1 MSRDNLSPTP
11 GLLPLLARLR
21 KAPDDTVTTETTAAD
36 NADGYTRHVVLSQVV
51 DQPGKGANPPRRE
64 IRTRL
69 HHDDAFTLGIQLL
82 KDAVATEARVL
93 NEGKGGLRPRFWHR
107 VFGSPSRHMPLYMA
121 RDTEQGIK
129 AILDRMALLEEYQ
142 PNIAD
147 YRINNVIHHL
157 RVALRNAEYLT
168 QDITPDLDAARQR
181 LIGSGF
187 FKEADAD
194 GDAPEPGALTGH
206 AATDA
211 LSLTEQCAQAGTDW
225 PSKAERDDMNR
236 HHVPRLLSRG
246 KYYVTTTT
254 AVPVRVQAISTN
266 HIYLTVLGEHAAEY
280 KDGIKADRSE
290 ARVWL
295 TLDDERDWVTTT
307 DEAEQQDGN

>member
-1 MSRDNLSPTP
+1 MSRDNLSPTHSLTP
-11 GLLPLLARLR
+11 RLARLR
-21 KAPDDTVTTETTAAD
+21 KAPDDTVTTETSAAD
-36 NADGYTRHVVLSQVV
+36 NTDGFTRNVVLSQVM
-51 DQPGKGANPPRRE
+51 DEPGKGANAPRRE

-93 NEGKGGLRPRFWHR
+93 TEGKGGLRPRFWHR
-107 VFGSPSRHMPLYMA
+107 VFGSPSRRMPLYMA

-129 AILDRMALLEEYQ
+129 AILARMELLEQCE
-142 PNIAD
+142 PNVAD

-157 RVALRNAEYLT
+157 RAALRNAEYLT
-168 QDITPDLDAARQR
+168 QDTTPDLDLARQQ
-181 LIGSGF
+181 LVASGF
-187 FKEADAD
+187 FKDDEPADD
-194 GDAPEPGALTGH
+194 TPEPGALTGH

-211 LSLTEQCAQAGTDW
+211 RSLTEQCVQAGTDW
-225 PSKAERDDMNR
+225 PSKAERDEMNR
-236 HHVPRLLSRG
+236 RHVPRLLARG

-254 AVPVRVQAISTN
+254 AVPVRVQAISTH

-295 TLDDERDWVTTT
+295 ILDDEGDWVPTT
-307 DEAEQQDGN
+307 DEAEQPDGN